1 MNQNEDMVTAGKS
14 EVEIASSEVISDVEV
29 LEIEDPKEVDAPPS
43 EISLHVEDLKLE
55 DDVKRLWLQT
65 LVKIRMH

>member
-1 MNQNEDMVTAGKS
+1 MK
-14 EVEIASSEVISDVEV
+14 SDVEV
-29 LEIEDPKEVDAPPS
+29 LEIENPKELDALPS